1 MKSSGLCLGLA
12 IVLPVAAW
20 AGSEQII
27 KQRAKDI
34 RDQNNTKQG
43 VPPPASSTHP
53 AGPQPQA
60 VILAPTPEQA
70 STKRLSAAIEP
81 IIAGANVT
89 PEQRQKLNS
98 DIMAAV
104 PAPTKPS
111 KESVT
116 RLSDELIRGL
126 IAKPVSGSQRERLVA
141 NLVSSLGNA
150 AKLSP
155 SQLDAAASDMQ
166 AIFHSAGLPNPD
178 AGKISDALRSVVG
191 EAQKGK

>member
-34 RDQNNTKQG
+34 RDQNNAKQG
-43 VPPPASSTHP
+43 VPPPASSAHP
-53 AGPQPQA
+53 AASQSQP
-60 VILAPTPEQA
+60 VVLAPTPEQA
-70 STKRLSAAIEP
+70 STKRLSASIEP
-81 IIAGANVT
+81 MIAGANVT
-89 PEQRQKLNS
+89 TEQRQKLSS
-98 DIMAAV
+98 DLMAAV
-104 PAPTKPS
+104 PAPAKPS
-111 KESVT
+111 KESVA

-126 IAKPVSGSQRERLVA
+126 VAKPVSGSQRERLVA
-141 NLVSSLGNA
+141 ALVSSLGNA

-155 SQLDAAASDMQ
+155 PQLDAAARDMQ
-166 AIFHSAGLPNPD
+166 AIFHSAGLPNQD

-191 EAQKGK
+191 DAQKTK